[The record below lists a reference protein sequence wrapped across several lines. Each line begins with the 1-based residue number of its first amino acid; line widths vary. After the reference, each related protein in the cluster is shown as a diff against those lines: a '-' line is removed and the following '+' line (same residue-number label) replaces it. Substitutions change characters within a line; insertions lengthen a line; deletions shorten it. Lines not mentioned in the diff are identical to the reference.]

1 MYRDYFVTAD
11 WLHTHLNDD
20 NLVVLDVSKAP
31 PGQPADCHQL
41 WLEHHIPGAHYFDL
55 DKVADLSS
63 PLPHMLPSPEVFAQA
78 AGEFGIDNDTMVI
91 IYDQGN
97 LFSAPRAWWTLKTFG
112 VKNLRILQGG
122 LNAWAGAGYTTESG
136 DIPLPQAKTFVPEFQ
151 RHNAVNKD
159 DVLLAI
165 TDPEIQI
172 VDARSA
178 DRFQAL
184 APDPRPGVRSG
195 HIPGSC
201 NVPWNT
207 LVENGIFKS
216 PTQIQQIFRDAGVDL
231 SKYLVVS
238 CGSGMTAAILLLAL
252 TLTGH
257 QNVRLYDGS
266 WAEWGGSDTLPVE
279 P

>member
-1 MYRDYFVTAD
+1 MYRDYFVTPD
-11 WLHTHLNDD
+11 WLHTHLHDD

-31 PGQPADCHQL
+31 PAQPADCYRL
-41 WLEHHIPGAHYFDL
+41 WLERHIPGAHYFDQ
-55 DKVADLSS
+55 DKVADTAS
-63 PLPHMLPSPEVFAQA
+63 PLPHMLPSPDTFAQA
-78 AGEFGIDNDTMVI
+78 AGALGIDNDTTVI

-122 LNAWAGAGYTTESG
+122 LSGWINAGYATES
-136 DIPLPQAKTFVPEFQ
+136 DETTHPVPKTFAPEFQ

-184 APDPRPGVRSG
+184 TPDPRPGVRAG

-207 LVENGIFKS
+207 LVENGMYKT
-216 PTQIQQIFRDAGVDL
+216 PTQIQQLFRDAGVDL

-238 CGSGMTAAILLLAL
+238 CGSGMTAAVLLLAL
-252 TLTGH
+252 TLIGH

-266 WAEWGGSDTLPVE
+266 WAEWGGSGILPIE